1 MVTFLFLSENLQE
14 LEILKVTLK
23 GNVHASFI
31 TEGLISVTE
40 STRIFFLWILLML
53 YRKISILQSDNI
65 SQIFSST
72 QRAYKDFAV

>member
-1 MVTFLFLSENLQE
+1 MLFCCIRQLKKHQQIYLVTFLFLSENLQE

-40 STRIFFLWILLML
+40 STRIFFL
-53 YRKISILQSDNI
+53 
-65 SQIFSST
+65 
-72 QRAYKDFAV
+72 